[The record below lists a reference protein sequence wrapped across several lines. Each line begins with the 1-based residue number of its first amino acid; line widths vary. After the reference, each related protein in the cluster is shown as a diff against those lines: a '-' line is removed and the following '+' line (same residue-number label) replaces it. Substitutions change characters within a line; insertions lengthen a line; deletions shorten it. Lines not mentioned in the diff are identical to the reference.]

1 MDITSRDGR
10 NYQWLLIA
18 VLIREGKFA
27 EAETQIEDR
36 MEHYF
41 VARKLL
47 DERIL
52 QREVLAAL
60 NREAEIVGFLE
71 HDILNGDKADWDTIS
86 YFCQC
91 VSDRT
96 IHCFDLPYSARRQT
110 GCATGYSEKVGGT

>member
-18 VLIREGKFA
+18 ILIREGKFA

-36 MEHYF
+36 MAHYF

-60 NREAEIVGFLE
+60 HCEAEIVDYLE
-71 HDILNGDKADWDTIS
+71 RDILDGDKADWDTIS

-96 IHCFDLPYSARRQT
+96 LCCFDLPCSAR
-110 GCATGYSEKVGGT
+110 